1 MRRPL
6 QFDCLLHP
14 LAVIVLTIGLSACVP
29 PPERWDANYLA
40 ENYSC
45 SDFIVLSRRLARE
58 RAEAGGNTAWKL
70 RSSRDPLAQ
79 WSGRELDR
87 ELDAR
92 FQDREVPLRQA
103 KAQKKC

>member
-1 MRRPL
+1 MRRTS
-6 QFDCLLHP
+6 QFDYLLHP
-14 LAVIVLTIGLSACVP
+14 FVVSVLTIGLSACVRV
-29 PPERWDANYLA
+29 PERWDANYLA

-45 SDFIVLSRRLARE
+45 SDFVVLSRRLARE
-58 RAEAGGNTAWKL
+58 RAEAGGNKAWEL
-70 RSSRDPLAQ
+70 QHSRDLLAQ
-79 WSGRELDR
+79 WNGRELDR